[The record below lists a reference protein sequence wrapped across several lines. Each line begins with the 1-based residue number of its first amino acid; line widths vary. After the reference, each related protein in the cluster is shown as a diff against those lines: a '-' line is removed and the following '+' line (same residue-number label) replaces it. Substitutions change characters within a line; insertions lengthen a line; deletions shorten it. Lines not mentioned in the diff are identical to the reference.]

1 MDRPTSRLRCP
12 NDFSVWTAR
21 EFFFFFWESRILLLV
36 KGQVRILDL
45 GN

>member
-1 MDRPTSRLRCP
+1 MDRPTTRLRCP
-12 NDFSVWTAR
+12 SDFSVWTAR
-21 EFFFFFWESRILLLV
+21 EFFFFWESRILLLV